1 MQQLRYILA
10 HPFQT
15 KITEITKNVRKND
28 KITEND
34 KITKRQA
41 EFKTKRTCESSSKHL
56 RENSDHVLQ
65 RVYFF
70 TATFSYC
77 IYFYGDKK
85 LDENKQKKHTY
96 QKMFVQR

>member
-1 MQQLRYILA
+1 MDFPQRELNLLYNSNYNHKTCWRNILFDDIMQQLRYILA

-41 EFKTKRTCESSSKHL
+41 EFK
-56 RENSDHVLQ
+56 
-65 RVYFF
+65 
-70 TATFSYC
+70 
-77 IYFYGDKK
+77 KK
-85 LDENKQKKHTY
+85 GLVKVHQNT
-96 QKMFVQR
+96 